1 MRTLTLLLVAF
12 SLASCRSAKITTQET
27 ITVRDTTTTVVTV
40 TPRDTLIK
48 IPGDAVKFRVLLA
61 DLTEKKLSKKSPS
74 GRTEASVF
82 VMDEELFVDCKTD
95 SLEQVIQLQ
104 EKTITTLRNRL
115 EQKDTVVEVPV
126 KFVPW
131 YIKTLAWIGG
141 ALLLLGACY
150 IAIMILKPKI
160 KL

>member
-1 MRTLTLLLVAF
+1 M
-12 SLASCRSAKITTQET
+12 
-27 ITVRDTTTTVVTV
+27 RDTTTTVVTV

-115 EQKDTVVEVPV
+115 EQKTPLW
-126 KFVPW
+126 K
-131 YIKTLAWIGG
+131 
-141 ALLLLGACY
+141 CR
-150 IAIMILKPKI
+150 
-160 KL
+160 